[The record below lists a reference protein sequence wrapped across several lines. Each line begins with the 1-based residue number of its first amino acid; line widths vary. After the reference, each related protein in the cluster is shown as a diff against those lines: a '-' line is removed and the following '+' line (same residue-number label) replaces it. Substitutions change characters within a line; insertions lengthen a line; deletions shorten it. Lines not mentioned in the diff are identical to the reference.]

1 MKQIV
6 TSLVLLGLLAGC
18 TALPLRA
25 VPPPALAADR
35 QILITVPQAAA
46 LYAGAPRTRL
56 LHGWQQYGPSAST
69 AHLIEN
75 ISRDYALTTVD
86 GWSITALGVYC
97 AVLEVPEDFSVTTVL
112 AELSRDSRIASAQHM
127 QLFQT
132 QAQLPNDPYYAM
144 QTALQMMEFDA
155 AHQLANGAG
164 VAVAII
170 DTGVDAQHQDLAGRV
185 QVERNFVTAKSDMP
199 AERHGTAIAGVV
211 AAVAGNGVGIVGAAP
226 AVDVLALRACWQT
239 TEGDAALCS
248 SFTLAK
254 ALDYALDRGVD
265 VINLSLAGP
274 ADPLLQQ
281 LTEAAIARGIVVV
294 GAAPAG
300 ISAQGFPAGVEGVI
314 AVRSLDEMG
323 GDMLH
328 APGKDILTL
337 APANNYA
344 FLSGD
349 SLATALVTGVVA
361 LLLDAEPALTPSR
374 IAQVLHGATRPAANG
389 APVLDACQALSSVR
403 TTVCGS
409 LPIAQNP
416 IVKNRDAALLP

>member
-1 MKQIV
+1 MKLIA
-6 TSLVLLGLLAGC
+6 TSLLLCGLLAGC
-18 TALPLRA
+18 TAVPLRTG
-25 VPPPALAADR
+25 PPPPLAADR
-35 QILITVPQAAA
+35 QILITVPQTAV

-56 LHGWQQYGPSAST
+56 LNGWQHYGPSANT
-69 AHLIEN
+69 THLIED
-75 ISRDYALTTVD
+75 ISRDYAVTAVD
-86 GWSITALGVYC
+86 GWTITALGVYC
-97 AVLEVPEDFSVTTVL
+97 AVLEVPEDFSVATVL
-112 AELSRDSRIASAQHM
+112 AELSRDTRIASAQHM

-132 QAQLPNDPYYAM
+132 QAQPPNDPYYAM
-144 QTALQMMEFDA
+144 QTGLQMMEFDA

-164 VAVAII
+164 VQVAII

-185 QVERNFVTAKSDMP
+185 QIERDFVTAESDMP

-239 TEGDAALCS
+239 GNSDGALCS

-254 ALDYALDRGVD
+254 ALGYALDRGVD

-281 LTEAAIARGIVVV
+281 ITEAALARGIVVV

-300 ISAQGFPAGVEGVI
+300 ISAQGFPAGVDGVI
-314 AVRSLDEMG
+314 AVRSLDEIDG
-323 GDMLH
+323 GMLH

-361 LLLDAEPALTPSR
+361 LLLDTEPSLTPSR
-374 IAQVLHGATRPAANG
+374 VAQVLHGATRATGNG
-389 APVLDACQALSSVR
+389 APVLDACQALNSVR
-403 TTVCGS
+403 ATVCGS

-416 IVKNRDAALLP
+416 IAKN

>member
-1 MKQIV
+1 MKQTL
-6 TSLVLLGLLAGC
+6 TSLALLWLLAGC
-18 TALPLRA
+18 TAVPLRA
-25 VPPPALAADR
+25 LPPPAVAADR

-46 LYAGAPRTRL
+46 LYAGAPRLRL
-56 LHGWQQYGPSAST
+56 LNGWQQYGPSAST
-69 AHLIEN
+69 AHLIAD
-75 ISRDYALTTVD
+75 ISRDYALTAVD
-86 GWSITALGVYC
+86 GWTITALGVYC
-97 AVLEVPEDFSVTTVL
+97 AVLEVPKDFSVATVL
-112 AELSRDSRIASAQHM
+112 AELSRDSRVASAQHM

-132 QAQLPNDPYYAM
+132 QAQTPNDPYYAM

-155 AHQLANGAG
+155 AHLLADGAG
-164 VAVAII
+164 VQVAII
-170 DTGVDAQHQDLAGRV
+170 DTGVDAQHQDLTGRV
-185 QVERNFVTAKSDMP
+185 QVERDFVMAASDIP
-199 AERHGTAIAGVV
+199 VERHGTAIAGVV

-239 TEGDAALCS
+239 AAGDTALCS

-254 ALDYALDRGVD
+254 ALGYALDHGVD
-265 VINLSLAGP
+265 IINLSLAGP

-281 LTEAAIARGIVVV
+281 LTEAAIGRGIVVV

-314 AVRSLDEMG
+314 AVRSLDEIG
-323 GDMLH
+323 GTMLH

-361 LLLDAEPALTPSR
+361 LLLDTEPSLTPTR
-374 IAQVLHGATRPAANG
+374 VAQVLHGATRATGNG
-389 APVLDACQALSSVR
+389 TPVLDACQALNSVR
-403 TTVCGS
+403 ATVCAS
-409 LPIAQNP
+409 VPIAQNM
-416 IVKNRDAALLP
+416 NAALLPK